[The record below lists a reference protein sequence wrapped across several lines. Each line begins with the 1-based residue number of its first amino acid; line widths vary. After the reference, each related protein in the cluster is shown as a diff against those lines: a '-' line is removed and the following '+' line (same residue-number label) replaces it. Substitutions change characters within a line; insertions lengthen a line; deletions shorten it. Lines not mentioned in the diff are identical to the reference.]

1 MGATPAIEVVTIGT
15 ELLLGFT
22 VDTNSAAIGKC
33 LAAIGVRVARRTA
46 VGDSASEIRD
56 AVDAALTRTGMVI
69 TTGGLGPTRD
79 DISKHAIAEL
89 LGMPLEFDQMVWDE
103 LSARW
108 QRLGRRIAESN
119 RSQAMVPA
127 GGTVL
132 PNRWGSAPGLWL
144 EGARGVVILLPGV
157 PTEMR
162 KLLEQ
167 EVVPR
172 LASRGGAAAV
182 IRSRVL
188 RTAGIPESV
197 LGEKVGDLEESF
209 APLSLAY
216 LPDVAGV
223 DLRLTAWD
231 LGEAEAE
238 RRLDM
243 ASAQL
248 RQRVGAWIYGEGDDD
263 LAAVLLAELER
274 RGESLAVAESCT
286 GGLLGGRLTAISG
299 ASATFRGGVIAYA
312 DAAKVALLG
321 VDPGLIVSEG
331 AVSAA
336 VAEAMARGAAERLGA
351 EVAVSIT
358 GIAGPTGGSEEKP
371 VGMVWFGFCCRGVVE
386 SARVIFPGTRDE
398 VRARAVQAA
407 LVGVLRRVRGE
418 AIPAGGTTI

>member
-1 MGATPAIEVVTIGT
+1 MAATLPIEIVTIGT

-22 VDTNSAAIGKC
+22 VDTNSAAIGRS

-46 VGDSASEIRD
+46 VSDSAAEIRE

-79 DISKHAIAEL
+79 DISKHVIAEL
-89 LGMPLEFDQMVWDE
+89 LGMPLQFDQVVWDE
-103 LSARW
+103 LTARW

-157 PTEMR
+157 PLEMR
-162 KLLEQ
+162 KLLEH
-167 EVVPR
+167 EVAPR
-172 LASRGGAAAV
+172 LAARGGKVV

-197 LGEKVGDLEESF
+197 LGEKVGDLEELF
-209 APLSLAY
+209 APVSLAY

-223 DLRLTAWD
+223 DLRLTAWELED
-231 LGEAEAE
+231 AEAE
-238 RRLDM
+238 RRLDS
-243 ASAQL
+243 AAAQL
-248 RQRVGAWIYGEGDDD
+248 RERVGAWIYGEGDDD
-263 LAAVLLAELER
+263 LAAALLAELQQ
-274 RGESLAVAESCT
+274 RGEALAVAESCT

-312 DAAKVALLG
+312 DAAKVGLLG
-321 VDPGLIVSEG
+321 VDPDLIVREG
-331 AVSAA
+331 AVSAP
-336 VAEAMARGAAERLGA
+336 VAEAMARGAAKRLGA
-351 EVAVSIT
+351 EVAVAIT

-371 VGMVWFGFCCRGVVE
+371 VGTVWFGFCCRGVVE

-407 LVGVLRRVRGE
+407 LVGMLRRVRGE